1 MSQPTS
7 VKAPRGRAM
16 LAVLGTAI
24 AVGGVAAHETASA
37 QDYPGK
43 KPIRLIVPFA
53 PGGGTDIVARLV
65 SQRAAEA
72 LGTTIVV
79 DNRGGAG
86 GSTAIDMVLRAAPDG
101 YTLIF
106 GAASYATNAALYK
119 LSYDP
124 VNDITPIH
132 LTCLSGYLLSLH
144 PGVPATSTAELIA
157 YAKQRPGALSYG
169 SSGIGGLAHL
179 ATELFTSMSGTR
191 MTHVPYKG
199 TGPALTD
206 VLGGQIQVLMGSIPS
221 TTQHVKMNRLRGL
234 SVTTAKRSALV
245 PDIPTIAETVPGY
258 EAVLWY
264 GVWGP
269 KNLPAH
275 VVNRWNKDLD
285 ALIQSPD
292 MRERMSKEGVEPAGG
307 SPQQFKTVLARDIA
321 KWTKVARDAK
331 VSVDQ

>member
-1 MSQPTS
+1 MNERIIRRTRRTVTAFAAAGALLIGQSL
-7 VKAPRGRAM
+7 VAPR
-16 LAVLGTAI
+16 LV
-24 AVGGVAAHETASA
+24 EA
-37 QDYPGK
+37 QNYPAK
-43 KPIRLIVPFA
+43 KPVRLIVPFA

-65 SQRAAEA
+65 SQHASEA

-144 PGVPATSTAELIA
+144 PGVPASTTSELIA

-179 ATELFTSMSGTR
+179 ATELFTSMASVK

-206 VLGGQIQVLMGSIPS
+206 VLGGQIHVLMGSIPS
-221 TTQHVKMNRLRGL
+221 TTQHVKMNRLRGIA
-234 SVTTAKRSALV
+234 VTTAKRSTLV
-245 PDIPTIAETVPGY
+245 PDIPTIADAVPGY

-264 GVWGP
+264 GIWGP
-269 KNLPAH
+269 KNLPAN
-275 VVNRWNKDLD
+275 VVNRWNKELN
-285 ALIQSPD
+285 ALIQAPE
-292 MRERMSKEGVEPAGG
+292 MRDRMTKEGVEPAGG
-307 SPQQFKTVLARDIA
+307 SPQRFKTVLARDIA

-331 VSVDQ
+331 VSID

>member
-1 MSQPTS
+1 MSS
-7 VKAPRGRAM
+7 MRE
-16 LAVLGTAI
+16 LAVM
-24 AVGGVAAHETASA
+24 AVAGALLAEVGFVTSQFAMA
-37 QDYPGK
+37 QDYPSK

-65 SQRAAEA
+65 SQRVSES

-79 DNRGGAG
+79 DNRSGAG

-144 PGVPATSTAELIA
+144 PSVPAMTTVELIA
-157 YAKQRPGALSYG
+157 YAKQRPGGLSYG

-179 ATELFTSMSGTR
+179 ATELFTSMSGTK

-221 TTQHVKMNRLRGL
+221 TTQHVKMNRLRGI
-234 SVTTAKRSALV
+234 SVTTSKRSALV
-245 PDIPTIAETVPGY
+245 PDIPTIAETLPGY

-269 KNLPAH
+269 KNLPAN

-285 ALIQSPD
+285 ALIQLSD

-321 KWTKVARDAK
+321 KWTKVAREAK
-331 VSVDQ
+331 VVIDQ